1 MGERNWT
8 CHDDGPSA
16 FQGFTALSALVVY
29 DTLASSET
37 NPGFGKESMRCVAFV
52 GVPRTSAEA
61 KTLSGLA
68 RDVDGSP

>member
-1 MGERNWT
+1 MGGRNWT
-8 CHDDGPSA
+8 CHNDGPSA
-16 FQGFTALSALVVY
+16 FQGFATLFALVVY
-29 DTLASSET
+29 DTTASSGT

-61 KTLSGLA
+61 KTLWGLT